1 MPHTH
6 TVNTHV
12 VYDMN
17 TTHTKRQT
25 KYSHSES
32 KGGTQGHSVWHE
44 KIMGKRSP
52 QPGWVHL
59 KDLWWHC

>member
-32 KGGTQGHSVWHE
+32 KGGTQGHSV
-44 KIMGKRSP
+44 
-52 QPGWVHL
+52 
-59 KDLWWHC
+59 